1 MAVNIDP
8 NNWREDIK
16 QDSNFS
22 QEVPYNFKQIS
33 AKLKIAS
40 QDVEHLNPY
49 STLSAIYDF
58 TKIFYSI
65 SSALS
70 KGFSDITSKVNIMRG
85 RFAEFPDAKDIQDL
99 LTQEI
104 NLGND
109 IYKCNGN
116 NNASFNHENDKYSH
130 YCSACRTFLRLM
142 WFMEYLISVFT
153 KAKGDNGS
161 GSIKSYLSAGYNDV
175 LAPRHSFLVRS
186 GVRIALSFPGG
197 GTTAEASKLIFE
209 LDTFD
214 DNSKNKIQET
224 IDLMKKIWQAAHDF
238 YEKNNLLDLS

>member
-153 KAKGDNGS
+153 KAKGDNGN
-161 GSIKSYLSAGYNDV
+161 GSIKTYLSAGYNEV
-175 LAPRHSFLVRS
+175 LAPRHPFLVRS
-186 GVRIALSFPGG
+186 AVRIALSLPGG
-197 GTTAEASKLIFE
+197 GTTAHAVKLIFE

-214 DNSKNKIQET
+214 DNTKNKVQEI
-224 IDLMKKIWQAAHDF
+224 IDLMKKIWQAGHDF
-238 YEKNNLLDLS
+238 YEKNDLLGLK